1 MNVTRKQFISSA
13 GAGLAAAV
21 ALPVSGLSTAA
32 AAAAA
37 EIGIDAARFRSIV
50 GMDFDFAVG
59 IQTAALTLQ
68 RVEVRA
74 SNPKRMSI
82 MSTLKCETVPASE
95 QFSLFFDAAMPAP
108 LAEGTYNV
116 RNLDLG
122 YLQMFVVPTGTTTT
136 GRATYRADFG
146 NLLG

>member
-1 MNVTRKQFISSA
+1 MNVTRKQFISSV

-21 ALPVSGLSTAA
+21 ALPVSGLST

-116 RNLDLG
+116 RNVDLG
-122 YLQMFVVPTGTTTT
+122 YLQMFVVPTGTTTS